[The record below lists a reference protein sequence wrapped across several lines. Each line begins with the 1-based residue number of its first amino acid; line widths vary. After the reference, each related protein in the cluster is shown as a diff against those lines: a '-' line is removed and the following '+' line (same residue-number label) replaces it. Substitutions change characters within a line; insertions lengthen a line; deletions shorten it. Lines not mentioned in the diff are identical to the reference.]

1 MSTKSRKLRFFSLFW
16 DYASAL
22 SLIAL
27 LVLLWHLGKGP
38 VKVNFLRPYIIQALT
53 NETADYDLSV
63 GSVNLE
69 LVHSVQPVKIIAKDV
84 QFKDKEGEYLV
95 EAPRLSLSFSAR
107 ALLKG
112 MLAPS
117 SITIERPR
125 VQITASYGL
134 KGGEDETDAVNADTA
149 GADENGAAGAGEA
162 GAGGKAVMRG
172 GKAAMRD
179 GKAVMRG
186 GKAVMRGGKALAA
199 DTGEK
204 KGGKKI
210 GDAGGKAGGRIRT
223 GRDGKPLSPEALQER
238 RERRRAARTLKKLE
252 FYFTQFE
259 DFMER
264 FNSPERLY
272 LESFI
277 NNISVTDATLDMTE
291 AETGQQFTFTDMDF
305 AFERGIADIIIR
317 ADSAVRFENRTSALD
332 MTLKYR
338 QIGRAHV

>member
-134 KGGEDETDAVNADTA
+134 KGSEDETDAADADTA
-149 GADENGAAGAGEA
+149 GTDENGAAGAGEA
-162 GAGGKAVMRG
+162 GAGGKAVMRD

-186 GKAVMRGGKALAA
+186 GKAVMRDGKVLAA

-204 KGGKKI
+204 KGERK
-210 GDAGGKAGGRIRT
+210 
-223 GRDGKPLSPEALQER
+223 SEARAER
-238 RERRRAARTLKKLE
+238 RE
-252 FYFTQFE
+252 
-259 DFMER
+259 
-264 FNSPERLY
+264 
-272 LESFI
+272 
-277 NNISVTDATLDMTE
+277 
-291 AETGQQFTFTDMDF
+291 AE
-305 AFERGIADIIIR
+305 
-317 ADSAVRFENRTSALD
+317 
-332 MTLKYR
+332 
-338 QIGRAHV
+338 

>member
-1 MSTKSRKLRFFSLFW
+1 MLDISVCAAVQRHGRGKGCYTAGVPADAAVRQSR
-16 DYASAL
+16 YASRHAADVRGKIR
-22 SLIAL
+22 SKIEYQKPEIAFFL
-27 LVLLWHLGKGP
+27 PVLGLCQRAVAYCAAGFVVAFGQGAGESE
-38 VKVNFLRPYIIQALT
+38 FLRPYIIQALT

-172 GKAAMRD
+172 GKA
-179 GKAVMRG
+179 
-186 GKAVMRGGKALAA
+186 VMRGGKALAA

-204 KGGKKI
+204 KGERKSETR
-210 GDAGGKAGGRIRT
+210 A
-223 GRDGKPLSPEALQER
+223 ER
-238 RERRRAARTLKKLE
+238 RE
-252 FYFTQFE
+252 
-259 DFMER
+259 
-264 FNSPERLY
+264 
-272 LESFI
+272 
-277 NNISVTDATLDMTE
+277 
-291 AETGQQFTFTDMDF
+291 AE
-305 AFERGIADIIIR
+305 
-317 ADSAVRFENRTSALD
+317 
-332 MTLKYR
+332 
-338 QIGRAHV
+338 

>member
-149 GADENGAAGAGEA
+149 GADENGAAGAAFTASVSSSPPFSPYEA
-162 GAGGKAVMRG
+162 VICTRGRSIVIELGASIPFSSARAENDSDKRG
-172 GKAAMRD
+172 ASTRYSPSLSLNCTS
-179 GKAVMRG
+179 
-186 GKAVMRGGKALAA
+186 LAIIL
-199 DTGEK
+199 TGC
-204 KGGKKI
+204 
-210 GDAGGKAGGRIRT
+210 
-223 GRDGKPLSPEALQER
+223 
-238 RERRRAARTLKKLE
+238 
-252 FYFTQFE
+252 
-259 DFMER
+259 
-264 FNSPERLY
+264 
-272 LESFI
+272 
-277 NNISVTDATLDMTE
+277 TE
-291 AETGQQFTFTDMDF
+291 
-305 AFERGIADIIIR
+305 
-317 ADSAVRFENRTSALD
+317 
-332 MTLKYR
+332 
-338 QIGRAHV
+338 

>member
-53 NETADYDLSV
+53 NETSDYDLSV

-117 SITIERPR
+117 SIAIERPR
-125 VQITASYGL
+125 VRITASYGL
-134 KGGEDETDAVNADTA
+134 KGGEDGADATGAGSANADTA
-149 GADENGAAGAGEA
+149 GTDESGAAGG
-162 GAGGKAVMRG
+162 GKTVTDGTRSAGGKAAGR
-172 GKAAMRD
+172 
-179 GKAVMRG
+179 
-186 GKAVMRGGKALAA
+186 
-199 DTGEK
+199 GEK
-204 KGGKKI
+204 TATRGEKTAGR
-210 GDAGGKAGGRIRT
+210 GGKAGGRIRT
-223 GRDGKPLSPEALQER
+223 AGTGNRCRPKRCRNGASGGGRRVPSKSWNSTLPSLKILWRGSILRSGCIWKVLS
-238 RERRRAARTLKKLE
+238 
-252 FYFTQFE
+252 
-259 DFMER
+259 
-264 FNSPERLY
+264 
-272 LESFI
+272 I
-277 NNISVTDATLDMTE
+277 
-291 AETGQQFTFTDMDF
+291 
-305 AFERGIADIIIR
+305 
-317 ADSAVRFENRTSALD
+317 TSALP
-332 MTLKYR
+332 MR
-338 QIGRAHV
+338 RWI

>member
-1 MSTKSRKLRFFSLFW
+1 M
-16 DYASAL
+16 
-22 SLIAL
+22 
-27 LVLLWHLGKGP
+27 
-38 VKVNFLRPYIIQALT
+38 
-53 NETADYDLSV
+53 
-63 GSVNLE
+63 
-69 LVHSVQPVKIIAKDV
+69 
-84 QFKDKEGEYLV
+84 
-95 EAPRLSLSFSAR
+95 
-107 ALLKG
+107 
-112 MLAPS
+112 
-117 SITIERPR
+117 
-125 VQITASYGL
+125 QITASYGL
-134 KGGEDETDAVNADTA
+134 KGGEDETDAANADTA
-149 GADENGAAGAGEA
+149 GTDENGAAGAGEA

-172 GKAAMRD
+172 GNAVMRGGKAAMRD
-179 GKAVMRG
+179 

-210 GDAGGKAGGRIRT
+210 GGAGGKAGGRIRT

-338 QIGRAHV
+338 LLNDEVAIRSISPIW

>member
-112 MLAPS
+112 MLIFQMFPAVLSLVALYALFDRLGQYIPFVGLNTHGGVIFAYMGGIALHVWTIKGYFETIDGS
-117 SITIERPR
+117 LEEAAALDGATPWQAFRLVLLPLSVPILAVVFILSFIAAITEVPVASLLLRDVNSYTLAVGMQQYLNPQNYLWGDFAAAAVLSAIP
-125 VQITASYGL
+125 ITVVFLLAQRWLVNGL
-134 KGGEDETDAVNADTA
+134 TA
-149 GADENGAAGAGEA
+149 GG
-162 GAGGKAVMRG
+162 V
-172 GKAAMRD
+172 
-179 GKAVMRG
+179 
-186 GKAVMRGGKALAA
+186 
-199 DTGEK
+199 
-204 KGGKKI
+204 KG
-210 GDAGGKAGGRIRT
+210 
-223 GRDGKPLSPEALQER
+223 
-238 RERRRAARTLKKLE
+238 
-252 FYFTQFE
+252 
-259 DFMER
+259 
-264 FNSPERLY
+264 
-272 LESFI
+272 
-277 NNISVTDATLDMTE
+277 
-291 AETGQQFTFTDMDF
+291 
-305 AFERGIADIIIR
+305 
-317 ADSAVRFENRTSALD
+317 
-332 MTLKYR
+332 
-338 QIGRAHV
+338 

>member
-1 MSTKSRKLRFFSLFW
+1 M
-16 DYASAL
+16 
-22 SLIAL
+22 
-27 LVLLWHLGKGP
+27 
-38 VKVNFLRPYIIQALT
+38 NFLRPYIIQALT

-134 KGGEDETDAVNADTA
+134 KGGEGETDAANADTA
-149 GADENGAAGAGEA
+149 GTDENGAAGAGEA
-162 GAGGKAVMRG
+162 GAGGKAVMR
-172 GKAAMRD
+172 D
-179 GKAVMRG
+179 

-210 GDAGGKAGGRIRT
+210 GGAGGKAGGRIRT
-223 GRDGKPLSPEALQER
+223 AGTGNRCRPR
-238 RERRRAARTLKKLE
+238 RCRNGASGGGRRAPSRSWNSTLPSLKILWSGSILQSGCIWKVLS
-252 FYFTQFE
+252 T
-259 DFMER
+259 
-264 FNSPERLY
+264 
-272 LESFI
+272 
-277 NNISVTDATLDMTE
+277 
-291 AETGQQFTFTDMDF
+291 
-305 AFERGIADIIIR
+305 
-317 ADSAVRFENRTSALD
+317 TSALP
-332 MTLKYR
+332 MR
-338 QIGRAHV
+338 RWI